1 MTEAF
6 EFIQLGGE
14 RLFAALHVPDHP
26 TSRAVVMCHPLGEE
40 KLWSHRVFVSF
51 ARDLASSG
59 YLALRFDFRGEGD
72 SDREFEQSDF
82 ESRIADACMALDF
95 IRRSQPSV
103 TEITLMGL
111 RLGASVAAAAA
122 ARNQEVQRLL
132 LWDPVV
138 DGEAYMQSF
147 LRLNLM
153 YQMSVHRRVVENR
166 DALVARLAGG
176 DTVNIEGYELA
187 DALFRQVS
195 AFRLRDTLPGFNGET
210 VIVQI
215 NQGDAPPKSDL
226 TELCEGNPRCRLASA
241 QEEPF
246 WKEIK
251 TLYQRAANLTA
262 VSFAALAAGPATNAL
277 LDYRT
282 T

>member
-1 MTEAF
+1 MSETF
-6 EFIQLGGE
+6 EFIELGGE
-14 RLFAALHVPDHP
+14 RLFAALHAPDRP
-26 TSRAVVMCHPLGEE
+26 TSSAVIMCHPLGEE

-51 ARDLASSG
+51 ARDLASAG
-59 YLALRFDFRGEGD
+59 FLVLRFDFRGEGD
-72 SDREFEQSDF
+72 SDREFEEADF
-82 ESRIADACMALDF
+82 ESRIADARLAVDF

-122 ARNQEVQRLL
+122 TRVPDVRQLL

-187 DALFRQVS
+187 NALFQQVS
-195 AFRLRDTLPGFNGET
+195 AFRLPDVLASFRGQTD
-210 VIVQI
+210 IVQI
-215 NQGDAPPKSDL
+215 TQGDVEVRTDL
-226 TELCEGNPRCRLASA
+226 AQLADTIPGCRIRTAT
-241 QEEPF
+241 EEPF

-251 TLYQRAANLTA
+251 TLYQRAANLTE
-262 VSFAALAAGPATNAL
+262 VSLIALQPA
-277 LDYRT
+277 RPR
-282 T
+282 